1 MLVLLEPKHK
11 KISADVQ
18 IARDILQNIENSHED
33 KICVLKTILVI
44 GSIAVSILIEPVLF
58 LMLLIW
64 ICTWY
69 GIYTVV
75 S

>member
-1 MLVLLEPKHK
+1 MLVLLEPEHK

-18 IARDILQNIENSHED
+18 IARDILQNIENSH
-33 KICVLKTILVI
+33 KICVLKTILAI

-58 LMLLIW
+58 LMLLIL
-64 ICTWY
+64 ICTGY
-69 GIYTVV
+69 GICTVV